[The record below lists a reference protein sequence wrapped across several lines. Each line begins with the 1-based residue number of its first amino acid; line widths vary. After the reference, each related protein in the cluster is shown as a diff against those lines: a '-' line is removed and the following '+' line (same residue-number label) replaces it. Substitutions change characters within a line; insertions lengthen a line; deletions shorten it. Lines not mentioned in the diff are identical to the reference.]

1 MVIHEAA
8 LELLRKGFSGS
19 RVLVVGDP
27 ILDQTYEGSTG
38 RISPEAPIPVVQV
51 RSSSFGLGGACNV
64 AHNLARLGCP
74 VELAAVVGDDE
85 EGTILA
91 DLVASKGVGG
101 GLIPSADRPTTK
113 KVRILSSRQQML
125 RLDFENERPLS
136 PEEEERLLKRVTGP
150 FLDGFKGVVLSD
162 YGKGVCTF
170 RVCQGV
176 IRECVDRGIPLIV
189 DPKGTEWDK
198 YRGAS
203 LVTPNLIE
211 LGEARGWKV
220 PNEDDD
226 IERAARE
233 LMDRFSLGSIVVTRS
248 EKGLS
253 LLSADTTFHEPA
265 RALEV
270 FDVTGAGDTVVAVLS
285 AFISAGAS
293 MKDAARMANLAAGYV
308 VGKVGTYAVGRGE
321 LLDAIVEDQP
331 SGPSGKVKSV
341 EDAAL
346 VAEEWKKQGNRVVFT
361 NGCFDILHAGHVH
374 CIEKAKEQGDRLVV
388 GLNSDR
394 SVKMNKGPG
403 RPLNP
408 QELRAKVLSA
418 LAAVDMVVVFE
429 EKTPLAL
436 INALRPDVLAKG
448 GDYREKEVVGAREV
462 ASWGGKVV
470 LVPLLEGLSTTKIF
484 GKIVR
489 PKVEDIGD

>member
-1 MVIHEAA
+1 MVVQEAA
-8 LELLRKGFSGS
+8 LDLLRKGFGGS

-38 RISPEAPIPVVQV
+38 RISPEAPIPVVKV

-64 AHNLARLGCP
+64 AHNLVRLGCP

-85 EGTILA
+85 EGAVLA
-91 DLVASKGVGG
+91 DLVASKGIGG
-101 GLIPSADRPTTK
+101 RLIPSAERSTTK

-125 RLDFENERPLS
+125 RLDFEDETPLS
-136 PEEEERLLKRVTGP
+136 PGEEERLLKRVTGP
-150 FLDGFKGVVLSD
+150 FLDGFNGVVLSD

-170 RVCQGV
+170 GVCQGV

-189 DPKGTEWDK
+189 DPKGAEWEK

-203 LVTPNLIE
+203 LVTPNLKE
-211 LGEARGWKV
+211 LGAARGREV
-220 PNEDDD
+220 PNADDD
-226 IERAARE
+226 IELAARE

-253 LLSADTTFHEPA
+253 LLSADATFHEPA
-265 RALEV
+265 RALEI

-285 AFISAGAS
+285 AFISARAS
-293 MKDAARMANLAAGYV
+293 LRDSARMANLAAGYV
-308 VGKVGTYAVGRGE
+308 VGKVGIYAASRGE
-321 LLDAIVEDQP
+321 LLDIIMRVQP
-331 SGPSGKVKSV
+331 PGSSGKVKDA

-346 VAEEWKKQGNRVVFT
+346 ITEEWKKQGNRIVFT

-374 CIEKAKEQGDRLVV
+374 CLEKAKEQGDRLVV

-408 QELRAKVLSA
+408 QELRAKVLSS

-429 EKTPLAL
+429 EKTPLPL
-436 INALRPDVLAKG
+436 INVLRPDVLVKG
-448 GDYREKEVVGAREV
+448 GDYREEEIAGAREV

-470 LVPLLEGLSTTKIF
+470 LVPLLEGLSSSKIWERARKF
-484 GKIVR
+484 PAGGGEK
-489 PKVEDIGD
+489 